1 MTTNQNDTAYIK
13 LASKRKTY
21 ISNTKELKK
30 YISELVIPIINCVFL
45 DNKYLIFNDLEI
57 YKLIIS

>member
-1 MTTNQNDTAYIK
+1 MTTNQTDTAYIK
-13 LASKRKTY
+13 LASKRKTF
-21 ISNTKELKK
+21 INNTKELKK